1 MVRMTPKTLRA
12 SALIAAAFAA
22 SVAFAQENQ
31 PPKAQQNL
39 PVIVVT
45 TAAKR
50 ALVDRV
56 IGTGTIRPIEE
67 VYIQPQ
73 VEGLSIRA
81 LNVDVGD
88 KVEADSTLATL
99 NDDALVL
106 QKAQMMAT
114 KAKGEASLAQLRA
127 QLVEAKANAEQAR
140 LQQSRADEMGKK
152 GTVSTAQVEQ
162 ADATAATANARV
174 SSAEQAIEVAIADLK
189 VIDSQIADADLKLA
203 RTDVKTPVSGVIS
216 AKNARIGAI
225 AAGTGE
231 PMFTVIKDSAI
242 ELVAE
247 LSETDIQKIK
257 VGQRAIV
264 TLSGN
269 RTKIEGK
276 VRIVSPTVD
285 QSTRLGL
292 VHIYIDDESA
302 ARSGMYASADI
313 IVAEKNDIALPLSAV
328 TTGRN
333 GSTARKVEG
342 GVVKQ
347 VKVTTGIQD
356 GGFVE
361 ISEGLKEGDTVVA
374 KAGAFVR
381 DGDKITPVTEAVS
394 AQSN

>member
-1 MVRMTPKTLRA
+1 MARTHEILRA
-12 SALIAAAFAA
+12 STLLIAGILAAP
-22 SVAFAQENQ
+22 VAFAQENQ

-45 TAAKR
+45 TATKR

-56 IGTGTIRPIEE
+56 IGTGTIRPVEE

-81 LNVDVGD
+81 LNVDIGD
-88 KVEADSTLATL
+88 KVEANSTLATL
-99 NDDALVL
+99 NEDALAL

-127 QLVEAKANAEQAR
+127 QLLEAKATAEQAR
-140 LQQSRADEMGKK
+140 LQQTRSSEMGKK

-162 ADATAATANARV
+162 ADAAAATANARV

-189 VIDSQIADADLKLA
+189 VADSQIADADLKLA

-225 AAGTGE
+225 AAGNGD

-247 LSETDIQKIK
+247 LSETDIQKIA

-264 TLSGN
+264 TLSGS

-285 QSTRLGL
+285 QATRLGL
-292 VHIYIDDESA
+292 VHISIDDESA
-302 ARSGMYASADI
+302 ARSGMYASAEI
-313 IVAEKNDIALPLSAV
+313 IVAEKSDIALPLSAV
-328 TTGRN
+328 TTGRD
-333 GSTARKVEG
+333 GSTARKVEDG
-342 GVVKQ
+342 IVKQ

-361 ISEGLKEGDTVVA
+361 IADGLKEGDTVVA

-381 DGDKITPVTEAVS
+381 DGDKITAVTEAVS

>member
-12 SALIAAAFAA
+12 STLIVAAFAA
-22 SVAFAQENQ
+22 SVAFAEENQ
-31 PPKAQQNL
+31 PPKTQQNL

-45 TAAKR
+45 TAVTR
-50 ALVDRV
+50 PLVDRV

-73 VEGLSIRA
+73 VEGLSIRS

-99 NDDALVL
+99 NEDALVL
-106 QKAQMMAT
+106 QKAQMLAT

-127 QLVEAKANAEQAR
+127 QLVEAKATAEQAR
-140 LQQSRADEMGKK
+140 LQQARSAEMGKK

-162 ADATAATANARV
+162 ADAAAATANARV
-174 SSAEQAIEVAIADLK
+174 TSAQQAIEVAVADLK
-189 VIDSQIADADLKLA
+189 VADSQIADADLKLA
-203 RTDVKTPVSGVIS
+203 RTAVKTPVSGVIS

-225 AAGTGE
+225 AAGTGD

-264 TLSGN
+264 TLSGS
-269 RTKIEGK
+269 RAKIEGK

-302 ARSGMYASADI
+302 ARAGMYASADI
-313 IVAEKNDIALPLSAV
+313 IVAEKNNIALPLSAV
-328 TTGRN
+328 TTGRD
-333 GSTARKVEG
+333 GSTARKVED

-361 ISEGLKEGDTVVA
+361 IAEGLTEGDTVVA

>member
-12 SALIAAAFAA
+12 STLIAAVLAA
-22 SVAFAQENQ
+22 SAAFAQENQ
-31 PPKAQQNL
+31 PSKAQQNL

-45 TAAKR
+45 TAARR

-73 VEGLSIRA
+73 VEGLSIRS

-99 NDDALVL
+99 NEDALVL

-127 QLVEAKANAEQAR
+127 QLLEAKATAEQAR
-140 LQQSRADEMGKK
+140 LQQARSAEMGKK

-162 ADATAATANARV
+162 ADASAATANARV
-174 SSAEQAIEVAIADLK
+174 SSAQQAIEVAIADLK
-189 VIDSQIADADLKLA
+189 VVDSQIADADLKLA
-203 RTDVKTPVSGVIS
+203 RTAVKTPVAGVIS

-225 AAGTGE
+225 AAGTGD

-264 TLSGN
+264 TLSGS

-313 IVAEKNDIALPLSAV
+313 IVAEKDNIALPLAAV

-333 GSTARKVEG
+333 GSTARKVED

-361 ISEGLKEGDTVVA
+361 IAEGLKEGDTVVA